1 MTRAAFFASLLTP
14 FLAAL
19 PRKQIQNPTWTESN
33 TGEACATMKIYPPIE
48 VSAQGEQID
57 VLSSWTDPDS
67 GDIIAL
73 VSIKKSAPKP
83 DPGLYS

>member
-1 MTRAAFFASLLTP
+1 MTRAAFFASLFSP
-14 FLAAL
+14 FLAAP
-19 PRKQIQNPTWTESN
+19 PRAER
-33 TGEACATMKIYPPIE
+33 EE
-48 VSAQGEQID
+48 DVE
-57 VLSSWTDPDS
+57 VLSAWTDPDS